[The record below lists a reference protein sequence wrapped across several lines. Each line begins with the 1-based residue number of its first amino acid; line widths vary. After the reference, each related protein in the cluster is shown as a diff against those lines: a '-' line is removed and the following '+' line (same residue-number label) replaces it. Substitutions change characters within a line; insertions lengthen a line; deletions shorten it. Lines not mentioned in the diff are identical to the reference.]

1 MTKTFTRRETLALAG
16 TAVAASSL
24 ITPAIAAP
32 KGPGLILPEGPA
44 GSWDSER
51 TSCPR
56 VLREADGVWKM
67 WYYGRDP
74 SFDNAYSLPTG
85 RVGLA
90 ESKDGIHWN
99 RVKGPLTMGA
109 VLEPS
114 ADPARFDSGHVG
126 VGSVMRDNNQYVMWY
141 FGGDQSV
148 TTTPRGTSKGF
159 PLRPGRATSTD
170 GVSWSKT
177 DGPVR
182 GAYLDN
188 GKPGEF
194 DAAMVGWPQVF
205 KDTDGTYRMY
215 YHTLSFT
222 EGFMA
227 CGAVSS
233 DGLKWEKIGPV
244 LKKGPAGNF
253 DQAGVASRHVFKL
266 NGRYIMFYEG
276 NNDERFAGLG
286 MAESSDG
293 VNFTRVKGP
302 EKDNCMLALS
312 PIDSGRFDTHGIGTP
327 WVVPNGKGYFLYY
340 VGAEIPGYD
349 GTQKGENNHIHRI
362 GLAINESGDLANWK
376 RWNS

>member
-1 MTKTFTRRETLALAG
+1 MKQLNRRGALALSAATLAA
-16 TAVAASSL
+16 TRSSWAV
-24 ITPAIAAP
+24 TP

-56 VLREADGVWKM
+56 VLRDTDGSWRM

-74 SFDNAYSLPTG
+74 AFDDAYTLPTG

-90 ESKDGIHWN
+90 TSPDGIRWE
-99 RVKGPLTMGA
+99 RVKGPLTLGA

-114 ADPARFDSGHVG
+114 DDPARFDSGHVG
-126 VGSVMRDNNQYVMWY
+126 VGSVLRDNDQYVMWY
-141 FGGDQSV
+141 FGGDRSV

-159 PLRPGRATSTD
+159 PLRPGRAVSTD
-170 GVSWSKT
+170 GVTWTKT

-205 KDTDGTYRMY
+205 KDTDGAWRMY
-215 YHTLSFT
+215 YHTLSAA

-227 CGAVSS
+227 CGAVSA

-244 LKKGPAGNF
+244 LKKGPEGNF
-253 DQAGVASRHVFKL
+253 DDAGVASRQVIKL
-266 NGRYIMFYEG
+266 GGRYVMFYEG
-276 NNDERFAGLG
+276 NNGQRFGAIG
-286 MAESSDG
+286 MAESPDG

-302 EKDNCMLALS
+302 DTDGSMLALA

-327 WVVPNGKGYFLYY
+327 WVVPNGKGFFLYY
-340 VGAEIPGYD
+340 VGATIPGD
-349 GTQKGENNHIHRI
+349 TGDTHNERAHIHRI
-362 GLAINESGDLANWK
+362 GLAINESGDLTTWK
-376 RWNS
+376 RWEN

>member
-1 MTKTFTRRETLALAG
+1 MRFTRRETLA
-16 TAVAASSL
+16 VAAG
-24 ITPAIAAP
+24 AIAASGIASSAHAAA

-56 VLREADGVWKM
+56 VLREADGVWRM

-74 SFDNAYSLPTG
+74 SFDDAFTLPTG
-85 RVGLA
+85 RVGTA
-90 ESKDGIHWN
+90 TSKDGIKWD

-109 VLEPS
+109 VLEPTT
-114 ADPARFDSGHVG
+114 DPARFDSGHVG
-126 VGSVMRDNNQYVMWY
+126 VGSVMRDKDQYVMWY

-159 PLRPGRATSTD
+159 PLRPGRAVSKD
-170 GVSWSKT
+170 GLNWTRT

-205 KDTDGTYRMY
+205 KDDDGSYRMY

-227 CGAVSS
+227 CGATSP
-233 DGLKWEKIGPV
+233 DGLTWTKIGPV

-253 DQAGVASRHVFKL
+253 DSAGVASRQVFKL

-276 NNDERFAGLG
+276 NNGERFAGLG
-286 MAESSDG
+286 MAESTDG

-302 EKDNCMLALS
+302 EKGNCMLALA

-327 WVVPNGKGYFLYY
+327 WVVQNGKGFHMYY

-349 GTQKGENNHIHRI
+349 GTQHGEQQHIHRI
-362 GLAINESGDLANWK
+362 GLAINESGDLTTWK
-376 RWNS
+376 RWQA